1 MYKLIYFIRRTFV
14 AVIFIVLEIAA
25 IRYYAYST
33 PYTQAR
39 LLTLSNGVVGA
50 ADGLFNNI
58 GEYFSLRRENIRL
71 TARVAELENRLD
83 AYRGIMPAETD
94 SLAPHT
100 FEYMPARVISNSVN
114 RARNFITLDKGFAD
128 GVCIDMAVLSPEGF
142 AVGYV
147 VNCSENYSVA
157 MTLLNTDFKTGGKL
171 ADDGN
176 FGSIHWG
183 GGNPHIVDFDEVPK
197 YAEVKA
203 GDMVT
208 TTGFSYYF
216 PADVPIGVVEE
227 YTLNPTRTTYDIRV
241 RLSADM
247 PRLYNVIL
255 VNNTASG
262 ELRTLDT
269 ENPSPAA
276 DRPADT
282 EMKE

>member
-128 GVCIDMAVLSPEGF
+128 GVCIDMAV
-142 AVGYV
+142 
-147 VNCSENYSVA
+147 
-157 MTLLNTDFKTGGKL
+157 KL

>member
-14 AVIFIVLEIAA
+14 AVIFIVLEVAA

-39 LLTLSNGVVGA
+39 LLTFSNGVVGA
-50 ADGLFNNI
+50 VDGLFSNI

-83 AYRGIMPAETD
+83 AYRVLMPDDVD

-100 FEYMPARVISNSVN
+100 FEFMPARVVSNSVN
-114 RARNFITLDKGFAD
+114 RARNFLTLDKGFAD
-128 GVCIDMAVLSPEGF
+128 GVCMDMAVLSPEGY

-171 ADDGN
+171 ASDGN
-176 FGSIHWG
+176 FGSIHWSG
-183 GGNPHIVDFDEVPK
+183 GDPHVVDFEEVPK
-197 YAEVKA
+197 YADVKE

-227 YTLNPTRTTYDIRV
+227 YELNRTRTTYDIRV

-262 ELRTLDT
+262 ELRGLDAV
-269 ENPSPAA
+269 NPASAAPAA
-276 DRPADT
+276 AGADAR
-282 EMKE
+282 E